1 MIAVALI
8 LTIVYTTP
16 SSIHVFVLQI
26 VKSYDITDAAAYLLE
41 QNDNIQGAYEVLF
54 AVS

>member
-1 MIAVALI
+1 MVVI
-8 LTIVYTTP
+8 LLLTSVHT
-16 SSIHVFVLQI
+16 SRVLVLQI